1 MNDINIDK
9 NYNND
14 KLRENFIQKNPNYN
28 VRFID

>member
-14 KLRENFIQKNPNYN
+14 KLREEFIKNNPNYN
-28 VRFID
+28 VRFIL